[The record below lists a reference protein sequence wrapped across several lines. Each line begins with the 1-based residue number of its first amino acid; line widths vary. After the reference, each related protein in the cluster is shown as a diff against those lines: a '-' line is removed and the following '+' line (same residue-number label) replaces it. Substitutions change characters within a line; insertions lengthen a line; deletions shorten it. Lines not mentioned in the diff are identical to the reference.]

1 VSGNLLIADTEN
13 NRVRVLAATTGTFYG
28 RAMTAG
34 RIYTVAGNG
43 EPGFAGDGGPGVS
56 AGLNTP
62 EGVATD
68 GSGLVIADSLSNRIR
83 MVAG

>member
-1 VSGNLLIADTEN
+1 
-13 NRVRVLAATTGTFYG
+13 
-28 RAMTAG
+28 MKAG
-34 RIYTVAGNG
+34 DIYTVAGNG

-56 AGLNTP
+56 AELNTP
-62 EGVATD
+62 EGVAID